1 VILSDSAVQQ
11 ILKDLYTNMNQVW
24 QMAFAA
30 WVAVAAIQLMVGA
43 IGWKV
48 ANRIIWPAFVY
59 PIIGLALLK
68 GYQDVV
74 WGLVEVPQ
82 EIGWDMAAQGL
93 DSAIQ
98 SISDTAAKWGDP
110 GSGWLQL
117 LFETVWSLT
126 IKLCMVGSLV
136 FSLGMFGLLQM
147 VQIAIVGVLYVVGP
161 VFCLAASFRGTASFA
176 ARWAT
181 SVVEVS
187 SWTVVWGVLLKAQ
200 LTLDNTIGNEIPDPT
215 DPSTIMLTVQRISL
229 MFMYGLLTIAVPL
242 ISRAL
247 VGGGIGVMVAGA
259 ATAAMSMGTS
269 AVSRE
274 ISDSKSGSG
283 GGGTSGGGGGGNG
296 SDQASDPRA
305 GGDEVAE
312 AA

>member
-1 VILSDSAVQQ
+1 
-11 ILKDLYTNMNQVW
+11 
-24 QMAFAA
+24 
-30 WVAVAAIQLMVGA
+30 
-43 IGWKV
+43 
-48 ANRIIWPAFVY
+48 
-59 PIIGLALLK
+59 
-68 GYQDVV
+68 
-74 WGLVEVPQ
+74 
-82 EIGWDMAAQGL
+82 
-93 DSAIQ
+93 
-98 SISDTAAKWGDP
+98 
-110 GSGWLQL
+110 
-117 LFETVWSLT
+117 
-126 IKLCMVGSLV
+126 
-136 FSLGMFGLLQM
+136 MFGLLQM

-215 DPSTIMLTVQRISL
+215 DPSTIMLTVQRISI

-247 VGGGIGVMVAGA
+247 IGGGIGVMVAGA

-274 ISDSKSGSG
+274 LSESKSGSG
-283 GGGTSGGGGGGNG
+283 GGSSGGGGGGTG
-296 SDQASDPRA
+296 SDMASDPRA
-305 GGDEVAE
+305 GGEEQAE

>member
-1 VILSDSAVQQ
+1 MILSDSAVQQ
-11 ILKDLYTNMNQVW
+11 ILKDLYSNMNQVW

-30 WVAVAAIQLMVGA
+30 WVAVAALQLMVGA

-68 GYQDVV
+68 GYQDVM
-74 WGLVEVPQ
+74 WGLVDVPQ

-110 GSGWLQL
+110 GGGWLQL
-117 LFETVWSLT
+117 IFETVWSLE
-126 IKLCMVGSLV
+126 IKLAMVGSLI

-147 VQIAIVGVLYVVGP
+147 IQIAIIGVLYVLGP
-161 VFCLAASFRGTASFA
+161 VFCLAASFKGTASFT

-187 SWTVVWGVLLKAQ
+187 SWTVVWGVLLKAHI
-200 LTLDNTIGNEIPDPT
+200 TLDNTIGNEIPDPT
-215 DPSTIMLTVQRISL
+215 NPATIMTTIQRISI
-229 MFMYGLLTIAVPL
+229 MYMYGLLTIAVPL

-247 VGGGIGVMVAGA
+247 VGGGIGVAVAGA
-259 ATAAMSMGTS
+259 ATAAMSIGTS
-269 AVSRE
+269 IAAKEMS
-274 ISDSKSGSG
+274 SDSKGGGSGGSGSG
-283 GGGTSGGGGGGNG
+283 KGDGDGPDT
-296 SDQASDPRA
+296 ASDPRS
-305 GGDEVAE
+305 GNDLAE